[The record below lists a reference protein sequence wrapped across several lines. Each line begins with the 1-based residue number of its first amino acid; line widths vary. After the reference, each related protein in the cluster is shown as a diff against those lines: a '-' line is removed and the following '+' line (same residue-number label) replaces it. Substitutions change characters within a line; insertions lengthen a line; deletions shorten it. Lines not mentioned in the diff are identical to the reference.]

1 MTTPSEKA
9 VAARKRL
16 FEDFELWAAK
26 CWSIRTKEAKITT
39 LKLNRAQKHLLTL
52 CYGQLERRGYIRL
65 IILKGRQM
73 GSSTFVEALIYWYV
87 SQREAQKALV
97 VAHDKEGTKTIFTM
111 TRRGHD
117 KMPEAVKPHT
127 TASSSTELVFD
138 KLDSAYRISTAG
150 GDGIVRGDTLT
161 ALHLSEAAW
170 WPKSSALANYSGLMD
185 AMPTGRFAKGTIA
198 FEESTAN
205 SYNMFYEHWRSAELG
220 ESDWETAFL
229 PWFWDPSCEADP
241 TENFER
247 SPGEIALTET
257 VFELTGEELTDAHLM
272 FRRLKIA
279 EKGEELF
286 KQEYPSWPEEAFLTS
301 GAPVFDADTI
311 SEALKGAKEP
321 TDRLM
326 LMPGGQWEPYKLG
339 ELHCFLPH
347 DEDETYYIGGDVGF
361 GVGKDSSVLQVLD
374 SKHRQAAV
382 WRSNR
387 VNADRFGDV
396 AASLATYYN
405 SAYLCVERNG
415 PGILTN
421 RVIHVDNG
429 YTNVHTEVTYN
440 KISDEET
447 EVVGFGTTVKTKPL
461 VVEELRAKVV
471 QKTIQIFDRV
481 TLEELRRFI
490 VSESGRFEAES
501 GHHDDHVIALCL
513 AAHVNEGDWR
523 PIVNKAEWFP
533 KFNVESD

>member
-1 MTTPSEKA
+1 MTPSEKA
-9 VAARKRL
+9 VANRKRL
-16 FEDFELWAAK
+16 LDDFEFWART
-26 CWSIRTKEAKITT
+26 CWFIRTKEAKIVP
-39 LKLNRAQKHLLTL
+39 LKLNRAQRHLLSL
-52 CYGQLERRGYIRL
+52 CVDQLERRGYIRL

-73 GSSTFVEALIYWYV
+73 GSSTFVEAFLYWWV

-111 TRRGHD
+111 TKRGHE
-117 KMPEAVKPHT
+117 KMPEAMKPHT

-138 KLDSAYRISTAG
+138 KLDSAYRIATAG

-170 WPKSSALANYSGLMD
+170 WPKGSAHSNYSGLMD
-185 AMPTGRFAKGTIA
+185 AMPTGRFARGTVA

-205 SYNMFYEHWRSAELG
+205 SFNMFWEHWNKSELG
-220 ESDWETAFL
+220 ESDWERAFL

-247 SPGEIALTET
+247 SPGELELAST
-257 VFELTGEELTDAHLM
+257 VLELTGDELSDAHLM

-279 EKGEELF
+279 EKGDELF

-301 GAPVFDADTI
+301 GAPVFDADSIATM
-311 SEALKGAKEP
+311 LKEAKEP
-321 TDRLM
+321 TARLM

-339 ELHCFLPH
+339 ELHCYLPH
-347 DEDETYYIGGDVGF
+347 DENETYWIGGDVGF

-374 SKHRQAAV
+374 SQHRQAAV

-396 AASLATYYN
+396 AAALARFFN
-405 SAYLCVERNG
+405 DAYLCVERNG

-421 RVIHVDNG
+421 RVIHVDNRYG
-429 YTNVHTEVTYN
+429 NVHMEMQYDR
-440 KISDEET
+440 ISDEET
-447 EVVGFGTTVKTKPL
+447 EVVGFATTVKSKPL
-461 VVEELRAKVV
+461 VVEELRAKVI
-471 QKTIQIFDRV
+471 QKVIQIYDKT
-481 TLEELRRFI
+481 TLEEMRRFI
-490 VSESGRFEAES
+490 VSETGRYEAET
-501 GHHDDHVIALCL
+501 GHHDDTVIALCL
-513 AAHVNEGDWR
+513 AAHVNEGAWS
-523 PIVNKAEWFP
+523 PIANKAEWFP
-533 KFNVESD
+533 SFHADSD